1 LSINMMPVSAGLF
14 GVVGTVNHGD
24 EGVNGRS
31 WSCVL
36 GRVKAMPVPGRVIGV
51 SFLALVG

>member
-1 LSINMMPVSAGLF
+1 MMPVSAGLF

-24 EGVNGRS
+24 AAANGRS